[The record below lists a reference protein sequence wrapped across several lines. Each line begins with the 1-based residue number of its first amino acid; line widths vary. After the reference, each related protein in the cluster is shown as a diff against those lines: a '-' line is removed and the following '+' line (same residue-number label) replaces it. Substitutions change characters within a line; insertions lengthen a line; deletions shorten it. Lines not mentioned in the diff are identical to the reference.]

1 MNDYLISLY
10 IDNELDLDQKI
21 TFVEIVHQDGPF
33 TDEALAMLRQE
44 QQLRTCWTEPP
55 FVAVTIPTRTIT
67 KPTFNPFSNWFKPV
81 GGLVLAALI
90 AGLLFLFQPH
100 PTSTVHQE
108 TQQRFVLYLP
118 ESQQASIVGTF
129 TGWKPIPMERIGT
142 SGYWSLTL
150 SVPLGE
156 HRYSYLIEENRRIAD
171 PTVVTKEQDDFG
183 GENSVIQIRM
193 II

>member
-10 IDNELDLDQKI
+10 IDNELNLDEKI
-21 TFVEIVHQDGPF
+21 TFVETVHQDRPF

-44 QQLRTCWTEPP
+44 QQLRTSWTEPA
-55 FVAVTIPTRTIT
+55 FVAATLPTRAIS
-67 KPTFNPFSNWFKPV
+67 KPTFNPFANWFKPA
-81 GGLVLAALI
+81 GGFVLAALI
-90 AGLLFLFQPH
+90 AGLLFLLQSH
-100 PTSTVHQE
+100 STSTLHQE

-129 TGWKPIPMERIGT
+129 TGWKPVPMERIGA

-171 PTVVTKEQDDFG
+171 PTIVTKEQDDFG
-183 GENSVIQIRM
+183 GENSVIQIRVA
-193 II
+193 I